1 MEDGRSF
8 TRRRFTNGGTWLMVL
23 SSWFMASADRNPG
36 PAHLPPFQLL
46 IGSNVEMFICLTNR
60 SSSLN
65 TLPKR
70 LFIINPLQ
78 GLVRKCFGIP
88 LQNTPILRK
97 TMEKVWSRLNQ
108 EPEKNPGK
116 GKKATPAF
124 PLFASLRETTSTP
137 LA

>member
-36 PAHLPPFQLL
+36 PAPLPPFQLL

-65 TLPKR
+65 TLPKP
-70 LFIINPLQ
+70 PLHYQ
-78 GLVRKCFGIP
+78 PLTRPSSEMLRAP

-97 TMEKVWSRLNQ
+97 NYGEGMEQTKPGARK
-108 EPEKNPGK
+108 EPGK
-116 GKKATPAF
+116 RKESHPCL